1 MYGLSDTDKCPAT
14 VDKLSSLLELIS
26 SLDFDS
32 ERVHEAVRRGN
43 LIFHGIPWCVT

>member
-1 MYGLSDTDKCPAT
+1 MYGLSDKCPAS

-32 ERVHEAVRRGN
+32 NASTMLCAVEIN
-43 LIFHGIPWCVT
+43 LFFSLHPLV